1 MKNFKNIVL
10 KWFLILS
17 GIIQL
22 CYWGFSHLF
31 FPQWYL
37 KSVGMDALAANPG
50 GTLIFMHEIGVLTV
64 GIGIATI
71 LAAFNPVKNIS
82 IIIVLYLISTG
93 SILTS
98 LYHIMF
104 KGTASGEWMT
114 VIIISIQLIIL
125 TALYPWKELKHQF

>member
-1 MKNFKNIVL
+1 MKNLKRDIL

-17 GIIQL
+17 GIIQI
-22 CYWGFSHLF
+22 CYWGLSHLF

-37 KSVGMDALAANPG
+37 QSVGMNALAVNPG
-50 GTLIFMHEIGVLTV
+50 ETLIFMNEIGVLTF

-71 LAAFNPVKNIS
+71 IAAFNPVKNIA
-82 IIIVLYLISTG
+82 IIIVLYIISIG

-98 LYHIMF
+98 LYHILF
-104 KGTASGEWMT
+104 KGIASGEWMT

-125 TALYPWKELKHQF
+125 TALYPWKELKN